1 MILKKIKQLKNMFD
15 IPRYITHPIL
25 QCTIRELGRWSFPQK
40 KLKKIK
46 KIRHIAFYLLDTL
59 GLFVW
64 MAPMVFC
71 YSGPVLGCGNRDT
84 KLLSNL
90 CFIRFPVHCYSLF
103 LFCIFLWACFNW
115 LNNQYTSVLAK
126 CCPNQSL

>member
-46 KIRHIAFYLLDTL
+46 KIRHIVILFIGYLGPFCLDGPNGIL
-59 GLFVW
+59 LFRPSPWVW
-64 MAPMVFC
+64 E
-71 YSGPVLGCGNRDT
+71 
-84 KLLSNL
+84 
-90 CFIRFPVHCYSLF
+90 
-103 LFCIFLWACFNW
+103 
-115 LNNQYTSVLAK
+115 
-126 CCPNQSL
+126 